1 MVGRILTA
9 FLYALGVVLYS
20 LGAAGLVRR
29 IGKKNPKILLYHDCA
44 PEEYPL
50 IRRVL
55 IAPRAPAGSRS
66 ILITCAA
73 TTLSWTLRRSYQA
86 ERQTT
91 QSP

>member
-9 FLYALGVVLYS
+9 SLYALGVVLYS

-29 IGKKNPKILLYHDCA
+29 IGKKSPKILLYHDCA
-44 PEEYPL
+44 PKRPH
-50 IRRVL
+50 IRRASS
-55 IAPRAPAGSRS
+55 APRARAGSRS